1 MSIDAQIESVRK
13 ALLGQMEESKNIVFS
28 GLLDNQLFNR
38 IPESIFVNYFLP
50 CFMGNAQNNNWVM
63 EWVSVAGTPMA
74 KVGVVKDGTD
84 QVLFMVPALL
94 HTNNL
99 LMERGGG
106 DMQNI
111 FSRYEQLNS
120 NLPVNGLRF
129 LSEALNSKNQELISK
144 LSMDEV
150 KTDWMNILIRYNLAA
165 PITEQNQI
173 QTPSEDYFDF

>member
-13 ALLGQMEESKNIVFS
+13 ALLGQMEESKNIVFK

-50 CFMGNAQNNNWVM
+50 CFMGNAQSQNWVM

-74 KVGVVKDGTD
+74 QVGVVKDGTD

-94 HTNNL
+94 QTNNL
-99 LMERGGG
+99 LMDRGGG

-120 NLPVNGLRF
+120 NLPINGLRF
-129 LSEALNSKNQELISK
+129 LTEALNSKNQELISK
-144 LSMDEV
+144 LDMDEV
-150 KTDWMNILIRYNLAA
+150 KTAWVNILVRYNLVTLPTAQ
-165 PITEQNQI
+165 EQTQS
-173 QTPSEDYFDF
+173 PSGDYFDY

>member
-1 MSIDAQIESVRK
+1 
-13 ALLGQMEESKNIVFS
+13 
-28 GLLDNQLFNR
+28 
-38 IPESIFVNYFLP
+38 
-50 CFMGNAQNNNWVM
+50 
-63 EWVSVAGTPMA
+63 
-74 KVGVVKDGTD
+74 
-84 QVLFMVPALL
+84 
-94 HTNNL
+94 
-99 LMERGGG
+99 
-106 DMQNI
+106 MQNI